1 MSTVCVTS
9 SGIITTLIPDV
20 KTIWAASGSTKMLNY
35 AAGDQL
41 PMPIAPPIILI
52 FSILDRTSGKALIKI
67 ARLVIAPVTT
77 N

>member
-1 MSTVCVTS
+1 
-9 SGIITTLIPDV
+9 
-20 KTIWAASGSTKMLNY
+20 MLNY

-41 PMPIAPPIILI
+41 PMPIAPPIIVI
-52 FSILDRTSGKALIKI
+52 FSIFDRTSGKALIKI